1 MNSLNPSPSGR
12 RQKNGSVELLRF
24 LFTSVIIFFHIN
36 LDLWDQQKVIGL
48 VGGAPVTFFKHG
60 NIAVEFFFLVTG
72 WLMAASVYRKI
83 RGAGGSSE
91 ASPAG
96 AGIRIRQ
103 KATIWTRALESLR
116 DTLGETAHFVG
127 HKARAILPYYLTA
140 CALTPLMRLVTDRS
154 LTPVYFLKRLPSLLF
169 LERLGLGKAFIG
181 CTWYLSSMMLALCL
195 AYPLCRRFYRFYTCF
210 AGPVLGC
217 LLLWAMV
224 AQTGSLG
231 DIGDWFYITYKTN
244 VRAFAEISI
253 GAASFECSR
262 LLSAG
267 FSGRSSAGAGRDASQ
282 ESRGSSGARRSISQL
297 ALSSSAGRRAQES
310 AGSSGARR
318 SISQLALSSSAG
330 RRAQENTGSSGS
342 QSVREGFPVTFCR
355 ALLSLA
361 AVTGL
366 ALSVAYM
373 CSAMDGVWALA
384 VIGLLFGAV
393 TIVFSGEGLLCH
405 AGLFRHPLFLYL
417 GSISLPMYVSQ
428 TLLRRMVPFY
438 FPKVSQWSQCL
449 MIYTGIILFAV
460 LLHMVIPVVTR
471 IPALVRSRTGLRRR
485 LHRPAFFRQ
494 RP

>member
-154 LTPVYFLKRLPSLLF
+154 LTPVYCLTRLPSLLF

-195 AYPLCRRFYRFYTCF
+195 AYPPCRRFYRFYTCF

-282 ESRGSSGARRSISQL
+282 ESRGSSGARRSF
-297 ALSSSAGRRAQES
+297 
-310 AGSSGARR
+310 
-318 SISQLALSSSAG
+318 SQLALSSSAG

>member
-48 VGGAPVTFFKHG
+48 VGGAPVTFFMHG

-103 KATIWTRALESLR
+103 KDTNRTRALESLR

-282 ESRGSSGARRSISQL
+282 ES
-297 ALSSSAGRRAQES
+297 
-310 AGSSGARR
+310 AGSSGR
-318 SISQLALSSSAG
+318 
-330 RRAQENTGSSGS
+330 
-342 QSVREGFPVTFCR
+342 QSVRESFPVTFCR

-373 CSAMDGVWALA
+373 CSAMDGAWALA
-384 VIGLLFGAV
+384 VIGLLFAAV

-405 AGLFRHPLFLYL
+405 AGLFRHPFFLYL

-438 FPKVSQWSQCL
+438 FPGISQWSQCL

-460 LLHMVIPVVTR
+460 LLHMVVPVVSR
-471 IPALVRSRTGLRRR
+471 IPALVRKRTGLRRR

>member
-48 VGGAPVTFFKHG
+48 VGGAPVTFFMHG

-103 KATIWTRALESLR
+103 KATNRTRALESLR

-282 ESRGSSGARRSISQL
+282 ES
-297 ALSSSAGRRAQES
+297 
-310 AGSSGARR
+310 AGSSGR
-318 SISQLALSSSAG
+318 
-330 RRAQENTGSSGS
+330 
-342 QSVREGFPVTFCR
+342 QSVRESFPVTFCR

-373 CSAMDGVWALA
+373 CSAMDGAWALA
-384 VIGLLFGAV
+384 VIGLLFAAV

-405 AGLFRHPLFLYL
+405 AGLFRHPFFLYL

-438 FPKVSQWSQCL
+438 FPGISQWSQCL

-460 LLHMVIPVVTR
+460 LLHMVIPVVTH
-471 IPALVRSRTGLRRR
+471 IPALVRSRTGLSGR

>member
-48 VGGAPVTFFKHG
+48 VGGAPVTFFMHG

-116 DTLGETAHFVG
+116 DTLWETAHFVG

-282 ESRGSSGARRSISQL
+282 ES
-297 ALSSSAGRRAQES
+297 
-310 AGSSGARR
+310 AGSSGR
-318 SISQLALSSSAG
+318 
-330 RRAQENTGSSGS
+330 
-342 QSVREGFPVTFCR
+342 QSVRESFPVTFCR

-405 AGLFRHPLFLYL
+405 AGLFRHPFFLYL

-428 TLLRRMVPFY
+428 TLLRRVVPFY

>member
-1 MNSLNPSPSGR
+1 M
-12 RQKNGSVELLRF
+12 
-24 LFTSVIIFFHIN
+24 
-36 LDLWDQQKVIGL
+36 
-48 VGGAPVTFFKHG
+48 
-60 NIAVEFFFLVTG
+60 
-72 WLMAASVYRKI
+72 
-83 RGAGGSSE
+83 
-91 ASPAG
+91 
-96 AGIRIRQ
+96 
-103 KATIWTRALESLR
+103 
-116 DTLGETAHFVG
+116 
-127 HKARAILPYYLTA
+127 
-140 CALTPLMRLVTDRS
+140 
-154 LTPVYFLKRLPSLLF
+154 
-169 LERLGLGKAFIG
+169 
-181 CTWYLSSMMLALCL
+181 
-195 AYPLCRRFYRFYTCF
+195 
-210 AGPVLGC
+210 
-217 LLLWAMV
+217 
-224 AQTGSLG
+224 
-231 DIGDWFYITYKTN
+231 
-244 VRAFAEISI
+244 RAFAEISI

-267 FSGRSSAGAGRDASQ
+267 FSGRSSAWAGRDASQ
-282 ESRGSSGARRSISQL
+282 ES
-297 ALSSSAGRRAQES
+297 
-310 AGSSGARR
+310 AGSSGR
-318 SISQLALSSSAG
+318 
-330 RRAQENTGSSGS
+330 

-405 AGLFRHPLFLYL
+405 AGLFRHPFFLYL

-428 TLLRRMVPFY
+428 TLLRRVVPFY

-471 IPALVRSRTGLRRR
+471 IPALVRSRTGLSGR

>member
-1 MNSLNPSPSGR
+1 MNSLNPFPSGR

-48 VGGAPVTFFKHG
+48 VGGAPVTFFMHG

-103 KATIWTRALESLR
+103 KVTIWTRALESLR

-154 LTPVYFLKRLPSLLF
+154 LTPIYFLKRLPSLLF

-282 ESRGSSGARRSISQL
+282 ES
-297 ALSSSAGRRAQES
+297 

-330 RRAQENTGSSGS
+330 RLTQENTGSSGR
-342 QSVREGFPVTFCR
+342 QSVRESFPVTFCR

-405 AGLFRHPLFLYL
+405 AGLFRHPFFLYL

-428 TLLRRMVPFY
+428 TLLRRVVPFY